1 MSTNA
6 VLLDRAIRIILGIA
20 LIALAVTGHWAPWGW
35 IGVIPLL
42 TGITG
47 FCGLYQLIGI
57 KTCPAQTTAKRS

>member
-1 MSTNA
+1 MSINEG
-6 VLLDRAIRIILGIA
+6 VLDRAIRIILGIV
-20 LIALAVTGHWAPWGW
+20 LIALAVTGRWAPWGW

-42 TGITG
+42 TGIVG